1 MAVIENT
8 RSCKHAY
15 QTKTLLIFIT
25 FKFEN
30 DTFAFSPL
38 VMEMAIEEGILGAA
52 FSTDGMR
59 STSGGDG
66 KTKIEKYSNSL
77 DCYQTSFPK

>member
-30 DTFAFSPL
+30 DTFAFSPIG

-59 STSGGDG
+59 STM
-66 KTKIEKYSNSL
+66 
-77 DCYQTSFPK
+77 